1 MSDQFDWCQISSIDV
16 RSVQLMS
23 DQFDW
28 CQISS
33 IDVRSVWPMSEWC
46 YWCQISLIDVRSVWL
61 MSDQFDWCEI
71 SDRCQNGVT
80 DVRSVWLMSDQFD
93 WCQISVT
100 DIRSVWLMSDLR
112 QTSTVTVSV
121 KLLNLLVKAPLMMFC
136 LWSSNFSGVVLTWLQ
151 AHVRWP
157 NMSPPPPPPL
167 PPLWFQAFNRKT
179 VQWHLKT
186 DTESSSVQKS
196 ARLRE
201 QSHRDRLKLN
211 SIIIIKT

>member
-1 MSDQFDWCQISSIDV
+1 MSDQFDWCQISSTDV
-16 RSVQLMS
+16 RSVRLMS

-33 IDVRSVWPMSEWC
+33 TDVRSV
-46 YWCQISLIDVRSVWL
+46 RL
-61 MSDQFDWCEI
+61 MSDQFDWCQI
-71 SDRCQNGVT
+71 SVT
-80 DVRSVWLMSDQFD
+80 NVRMVLLMSDQFD

-100 DIRSVWLMSDLR
+100 DVRSVWLMWDQWPMSERCDWCQISVTDVRSVWLMSDLR

-167 PPLWFQAFNRKT
+167 LPLWFQALNRKT